1 MAKEKLYGILKNVNV
16 ENEEL
21 HIIEVEIDKY
31 DNNRKPIYVAVTEKC
46 ICKRLK
52 HNEGRFLEKSVGN
65 EVDMRYLCA
74 ERGRQ
79 VCGTCVSNLYGNFL
93 EN

>member
-1 MAKEKLYGILKNVNV
+1 MAKEKLYDIIKNVNV

-21 HIIEVEIDKY
+21 HIIEVEIDDY
-31 DNNRKPIYVAVTEKC
+31 DNDGNPKYVVSTEKC
-46 ICKRLK
+46 ICKRLGY
-52 HNEGRFLEKSVGN
+52 NEGGLEKSVGN